1 MEGHSCAYMKCYSV
15 PNELEQNKYRDCYA
29 LSFGSVFSVAQS
41 NLSLYIDSI
50 CLHSA
55 EYWLP
60 TVNISYLP
68 AGKDRPKPDRKELDY
83 FQILI
88 NIKSKINGG
97 GERKVEGL
105 CAIYRS
111 DACCILIVLYNPLTT
126 FRDLEI
132 CAMSTQNKPIYIP
145 LCFLLYINSLIV
157 NVNQSEYFSNL

>member
-15 PNELEQNKYRDCYA
+15 PNELEQNKCHDCYA

-60 TVNISYLP
+60 TVTISYLP

-83 FQILI
+83 FQTLI
-88 NIKSKINGG
+88 NTKSKINGG
-97 GERKVEGL
+97 GERRVGGVRK
-105 CAIYRS
+105 IYWP
-111 DACCILIVLYNPLTT
+111 DACSY
-126 FRDLEI
+126 
-132 CAMSTQNKPIYIP
+132 
-145 LCFLLYINSLIV
+145 
-157 NVNQSEYFSNL
+157 

>member
-15 PNELEQNKYRDCYA
+15 PNELEQNKYHDCYA

-97 GERKVEGL
+97 GEIKVEGGNG
-105 CAIYRS
+105 IYGS
-111 DACCILIVLYNPLTT
+111 DACFVLIVLHNPLTI
-126 FRDLEI
+126 FRGLEI
-132 CAMSTQNKPIYIP
+132 CAMSTQIN
-145 LCFLLYINSLIV
+145 FHSSLLSSLHEQPDCKCESITV
-157 NVNQSEYFSNL
+157 LQ

>member
-1 MEGHSCAYMKCYSV
+1 MKCYSV

-97 GERKVEGL
+97 GEIKVEGGSR
-105 CAIYRS
+105 IYGS
-111 DACCILIVLYNPLTT
+111 HAYFILIVLYNPLII

-132 CAMSTQNKPIYIP
+132 CAMSVQNKSIATP
-145 LCFLLYINSLIV
+145 LDFLLYTNSLIV
-157 NVNQSEYFSNL
+157 NVNQSQYFSNL

>member
-1 MEGHSCAYMKCYSV
+1 MKCYSV

-97 GERKVEGL
+97 GEIRVGGSEENIWAWCL
-105 CAIYRS
+105 F
-111 DACCILIVLYNPLTT
+111 ILIALYNPLAI
-126 FRDLEI
+126 FRDLEV
-132 CAMSTQNKPIYIP
+132 CAMSTQKKSIFSPLYI
-145 LCFLLYINSLIV
+145 LLYMNSLTV
-157 NVNQSEYFSNL
+157 NANQSQYFSNL